1 MLLIPSISWFIP
13 DESIPSPSID
23 AYTIPYAYNPMVNFM
38 VNPIYNPIYSP
49 IYSPYN
55 PILSQFSSLLFFPF
69 INNQKNTNLTIKNP
83 SILLVFTTKP
93 SASFRPDRV
102 RRVFRPQGSRSSGA
116 SRRTASGPRP
126 RRAAP
131 PRRWAPGR
139 GVFHNRAR
147 GVAENMGGKMGG
159 KMVVS

>member
-55 PILSQFSSLLFFPF
+55 PIISQFSSLFSWS
-69 INNQKNTNLTIKNP
+69 IDQQSKNIK
-83 SILLVFTTKP
+83 KP
-93 SASFRPDRV
+93 
-102 RRVFRPQGSRSSGA
+102 QI
-116 SRRTASGPRP
+116 
-126 RRAAP
+126 
-131 PRRWAPGR
+131 
-139 GVFHNRAR
+139 
-147 GVAENMGGKMGG
+147 
-159 KMVVS
+159 